1 MVSDDRGET
10 YDRRYHPWI
19 WCDALLCISNNSR
32 FNSANYICTYF
43 FTEIRQY
50 RNLDGMAVWMAG
62 GYGADDFL
70 LQESA
75 EEDAR

>member
-1 MVSDDRGET
+1 M
-10 YDRRYHPWI
+10 
-19 WCDALLCISNNSR
+19 
-32 FNSANYICTYF
+32 NYFCTYF
-43 FTEIRQY
+43 LTEICKY

-75 EEDAR
+75 AEDVG